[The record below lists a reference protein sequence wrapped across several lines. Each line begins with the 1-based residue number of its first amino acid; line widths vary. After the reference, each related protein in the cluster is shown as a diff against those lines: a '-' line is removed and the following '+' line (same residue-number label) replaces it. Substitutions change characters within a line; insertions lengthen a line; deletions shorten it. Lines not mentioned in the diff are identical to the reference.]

1 MARIPYID
9 LDNASDEIKKTFE
22 QLPVELNIFKMVAN
36 AETCF
41 RPFMRLGSS
50 ILGAQQFD
58 SKIRELVILQ
68 VAKLWNGRYEDTQH
82 VPIAKAV
89 GATDAEID
97 AIHSGDIDADCFNA
111 AEKAALKMTTEVIE
125 NGRASDE
132 TFATVAGFFSPREI
146 VEMLL
151 AIGFYTTVAM
161 LCETTDVDID
171 APANTAII
179 DAVRSSS

>member
-9 LDNASDEIKKTFE
+9 LDNASEETKQTFE
-22 QLPVELNIFKMVAN
+22 ALPVHLNIFKMVAN

-41 RPFMRLGSS
+41 RPFLGLGTAILGS
-50 ILGAQQFD
+50 QQLD

-68 VAKLWNGRYEDTQH
+68 VAKLWNGRYEDNQH

-89 GATDAEID
+89 GATDAEVD
-97 AIHSGDIDADCFNA
+97 AIHTGDIQADCFNP
-111 AEKAALKMTTEVIE
+111 AEKAALAMTTEVIT
-125 NGRASDE
+125 NGRASDG
-132 TFATVAGFFSPREI
+132 TFATVSEFFSPREI
-146 VEMLL
+146 VELLL

-171 APANTAII
+171 PPADTKII
-179 DAVRSSS
+179 DAVRNAR

>member
-9 LDNASDEIKKTFE
+9 LDNASEEVRTTFE
-22 QLPVELNIFKMVAN
+22 ALPVQLNIFKMVAN

-41 RPFMRLGSS
+41 RPFMALGAAILGS
-50 ILGAQQFD
+50 QQFD
-58 SKIRELVILQ
+58 GKIRELVILQ
-68 VAKLWNGRYEDTQH
+68 VAKLWNGRYEDNQH

-89 GATDAEID
+89 GATDAEIE
-97 AIHSGDIDADCFNA
+97 AIHSGNIEADCFNA
-111 AEKAALKMTTEVIE
+111 AEKAALKLTTEVVE

-132 TFATVAGFFSPREI
+132 TFATVAGFYSPREI

-161 LCETTDVDID
+161 LCETTDLDID
-171 APANTAII
+171 PPADTKII
-179 DAVRSSS
+179 DSIRDAR